1 MKWYVIVDKYI
12 DGRECVGINDESYY
26 GDGVIIST
34 HATDDEA
41 DSAAREYAQ
50 ASGLPLLAD
59 IEEEADSMKMKEI
72 IKNAEEIK
80 IVSGEGEQGTVEDYE
95 GTRTERAIC
104 MRLAKEESGG
114 DRWAFAR
121 IDGVRYDRKDNELIP
136 RY

>member
-12 DGRECVGINDESYY
+12 DGRECVGINDESYF
-26 GDGVIIST
+26 GDGDIISI

-59 IEEEADSMKMKEI
+59 IEEEADSMKMEEI

-104 MRLAKEESGG
+104 QLLKKEECGG

-121 IDGVRYDRKDNELIP
+121 IDGVRYDRKGNELEP